1 MISISKVTSADA
13 IDIFE
18 MASQLSMSFEVRGKH
33 DVEDFE
39 RALND
44 DTAIFLIARFGDSV
58 AGYLYGNTHYA
69 FYAARNVGL
78 VEEIFVKESFRK
90 MGIATELLKHAE
102 HISQERNA
110 ALISVATRR
119 AEPFYEKCGYDRSA
133 QYFRKFL

>member
-18 MASQLSMSFEVRGKH
+18 MASQLSMSFEVSGKH
-33 DVEDFE
+33 DVDDFE
-39 RALND
+39 RVLND
-44 DTAIFLIARFGDSV
+44 DTAIFLIARCDANV
-58 AGYLYGNTHYA
+58 AGYLYGSTHYA

-90 MGIATELLKHAE
+90 IGIATELLKHAE

-133 QYFRKFL
+133 HYFRKFL